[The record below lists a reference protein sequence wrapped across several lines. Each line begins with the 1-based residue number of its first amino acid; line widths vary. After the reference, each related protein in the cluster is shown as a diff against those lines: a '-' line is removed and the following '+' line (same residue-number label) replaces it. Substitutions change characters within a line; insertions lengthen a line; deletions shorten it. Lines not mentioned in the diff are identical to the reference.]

1 MYFYKN
7 KKRIKVVIAAGG
19 TGGHVFPAIS
29 LVEELIKQKKEV
41 IFLFDHRV
49 KEIVLQNKK
58 LLKNKFVEF
67 YILNISKNFKNIF
80 SSALSFFKVFLLLIK
95 ERPNIV
101 LGFGGYTSFTT
112 LLSAKILFK
121 PIILHEQNIVIGFV
135 NKLFLPIARKIILGW
150 GDERNFN
157 SPTNEKYFFIRNP
170 VRKKVLNLIKKFKF
184 EFTKDKIILLVIG
197 GSQGAIILGNII
209 PEAISLIPKNIR
221 KNLYIYHQCSK
232 QNIMEIK
239 KKYISM
245 NLKATCKTFF
255 KNLPEIMY
263 KSDLVVSRAGASSL
277 SEITALG
284 KPAILV
290 PYKFAKNNHQIEN
303 AKWFKAKGAGD
314 VLREEELSRESLK
327 KKILEFLSNFNK
339 LKKMSKK
346 SYKLGDSESVKK
358 ISKLIND

>member
-157 SPTNEKYFFIRNP
+157 SPTNEKYFFN
-170 VRKKVLNLIKKFKF
+170 
-184 EFTKDKIILLVIG
+184 
-197 GSQGAIILGNII
+197 
-209 PEAISLIPKNIR
+209 
-221 KNLYIYHQCSK
+221 
-232 QNIMEIK
+232 
-239 KKYISM
+239 
-245 NLKATCKTFF
+245 
-255 KNLPEIMY
+255 
-263 KSDLVVSRAGASSL
+263 
-277 SEITALG
+277 
-284 KPAILV
+284 
-290 PYKFAKNNHQIEN
+290 
-303 AKWFKAKGAGD
+303 
-314 VLREEELSRESLK
+314 
-327 KKILEFLSNFNK
+327 
-339 LKKMSKK
+339 
-346 SYKLGDSESVKK
+346 
-358 ISKLIND
+358 